1 MTIAVV
7 TIGADELRALIR
19 TEVEAG
25 LVAASRRQAAA
36 VERLSATQ
44 AAKMIRRRP
53 ALVIAACASGAL
65 PATRTGKSWCIAA
78 HDLDGWTA
86 AGCPESKS

>member
-1 MTIAVV
+1 MSLGIV
-7 TIGADELRALIR
+7 TVTADELRAL
-19 TEVEAG
+19 VEQAVEKA

-53 ALVIAACASGAL
+53 ALIIAACASGSL
-65 PATRTGKSWCIAA
+65 PATRTGKSWAISAR
-78 HDLDGWTA
+78 DLDAWTA
-86 AGCPESKS
+86 AGCKVAS

>member
-1 MTIAVV
+1 MTLQVV
-7 TIGADELRALIR
+7 TVTADELRVLVA
-19 TEVEAG
+19 EAVESA

-44 AAKMIRRRP
+44 AAKMLRRRP
-53 ALVIAACASGAL
+53 ALVIAACASGSL

-78 HDLDGWTA
+78 RDLDAWAA
-86 AGCPESKS
+86 AGFPEAKP